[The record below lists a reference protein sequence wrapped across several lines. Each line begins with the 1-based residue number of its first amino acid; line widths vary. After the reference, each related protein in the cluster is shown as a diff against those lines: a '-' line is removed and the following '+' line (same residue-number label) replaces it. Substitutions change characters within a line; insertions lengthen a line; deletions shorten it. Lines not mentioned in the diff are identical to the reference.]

1 MFKSKKEKMN
11 KELIKEEEL
20 KDINETSDSTE
31 ETSEDNE
38 TNETDKLQSEVKDL
52 KDKLL
57 RKAADFE
64 NYKRRS
70 EADMTS
76 LYQYANEGLIKD
88 MLPILDDFER
98 VNQDWKQNKDTESLG
113 KSFELLYDKFRKVL
127 DKQGVKELEAKGKD
141 FDVNIHDA
149 LMMSPNAEA
158 KPNTVL
164 EVAEKGY
171 LLKDKVI
178 RHAKVIVA
186 VEQESANGEDE
197 K

>member
-1 MFKSKKEKMN
+1 MD
-11 KELIKEEEL
+11 KELIKEEQEEL
-20 KDINETSDSTE
+20 KDINGSSETTDEVKDSAK
-31 ETSEDNE
+31 S
-38 TNETDKLQSEVKDL
+38 NETDKLQSEVKDL

-57 RKAADFE
+57 RKAAEFE

-70 EADMTS
+70 ELDMS
-76 LYQYANEGLIKD
+76 SFYQYANEGLIKD
-88 MLPILDDFER
+88 LLPILDDFER
-98 VNQDWKQNKDTESLG
+98 VNQAWKDDKDVESLG
-113 KSFELLYDKFRKVL
+113 KSFELLYDKFKKVM

-149 LMMSPNAEA
+149 LMMSPNTEA

-186 VEQESANGEDE
+186 VEPEDSKGVE
-197 K
+197 NN